1 MTAEAKIQNDI
12 RVAVS
17 KAGHS
22 IFRANVGTVKQSDGW
37 YFTTGLPGGF
47 PDLFGF
53 RKGDGKFF
61 FIEVKNETGRLRP
74 DQERFAVW
82 LSTKPVL
89 YGVARSVEDALKI
102 IEGD

>member
-22 IFRANVGTVKQSDGW
+22 IFRANVGTVKQSDGR

-47 PDLFGF
+47 PD
-53 RKGDGKFF
+53 
-61 FIEVKNETGRLRP
+61 
-74 DQERFAVW
+74 
-82 LSTKPVL
+82 
-89 YGVARSVEDALKI
+89 
-102 IEGD
+102 